1 MSENEA
7 TIRRFIDAWPR
18 LDPDELVAFFTED
31 GIYHNMPIGPIQG
44 QDALRPFIAAFLGN
58 WTATNWD
65 ILNITA
71 QGDLVM
77 AERVDHIKVGEKQID
92 LPCCGVFVLRDGRI
106 AAWRDYFDMGTYTRA
121 LAG

>member
-44 QDALRPFIAAFLGN
+44 QAALRPFIAAFLGN

-77 AERVDHIKVGEKQID
+77 AERVDHITVGEKQID
-92 LPCCGVFVLRDGRI
+92 LPCCGVFELRDGRI